1 VAIKPIF
8 SSPQE
13 AVADIPDGS
22 VIMLGGFTAALGAPF
37 YLFRALVETTQ
48 TKDLTFIGNGTP
60 QVAALSPAGQ
70 RTFYSIDPA
79 RVRKVI
85 CSFPA
90 ATTTR
95 RNAGVTFERG
105 AWEDAFLKKTVEL
118 ELVPQGTLAERLRA
132 GGSGIPAFFTPTGVG
147 TVFQEGKEVREFE
160 GRQYVMER
168 WLRADYA
175 LVHALR
181 ADKLGNLYY
190 RNTARNFNPPMAAA
204 ARITIAEVEEIVEP
218 GEIAPE
224 LIVTPGIFVDRL
236 VLLREGSQ
244 GERSGAS

>member
-1 VAIKPIF
+1 
-8 SSPQE
+8 
-13 AVADIPDGS
+13 
-22 VIMLGGFTAALGAPF
+22 MLGGFTAALGAPF
-37 YLFRALVETTQ
+37 YLFRAVVETTRA
-48 TKDLTFIGNGTP
+48 KDLTFIGNGSP
-60 QVAALSPAGQ
+60 QVAALTTQGQ
-70 RTFYSIDPA
+70 RVFYSIDPA

-85 CSFPA
+85 CSFPV

-95 RNAGVTFERG
+95 TNAGVTFPPG
-105 AWEDAFLKKTVEL
+105 AWEAAFLEKAVEL

-132 GGSGIPAFFTPTGVG
+132 GGAGIPAFFTPTGAG
-147 TVFQEGKEVREFE
+147 TVFEAGKEVREFE
-160 GRQYVMER
+160 GRRYVMER

-181 ADKLGNLYY
+181 ADRLGNLYY

-236 VLLREGSQ
+236 VLVPPAQAEEAR
-244 GERSGAS
+244 A